1 MRKQELHE
9 EYLELAER
17 YQVQFLREEKILF
30 LISMLRLVVFVGGIG
45 LASYGFTK
53 STFAG
58 TSVLLI
64 SISFFLVLVKQYSRH
79 DREKNLLENLVNINR
94 NEAKAL
100 SFDLEPFQ
108 DGSQWIDSSHDF
120 SNDLDLFGTGFVFQY
135 LNRTVSGYGNKI
147 LAGWLS
153 DPFSLSV
160 KMKERQEAIHE
171 LSSNLTWRQEFIA
184 KGMGHSFEEK
194 DVAGLLAWL
203 NDPQKFFK
211 SGFGKLAIFLLSSL
225 AILSLVLL
233 TTGVIHYSVFTSFFL
248 LNLTLI
254 AWSLR
259 SIGKIHM
266 KLSKNY
272 VFLSSLG
279 SLLATFEKEPFES
292 PVLQKIQSDISGTS
306 NPAVFELKKLSRI
319 LQAFDNRINLMVG
332 LILNGLLL
340 WDFHC
345 IYKLEKWKEK
355 SKDHL
360 PQWLNHLGEID
371 AFISLANYAYNNPDF
386 VYPVVSSDKSI
397 LKAKNLGHPLIHEEN
412 RICNDF
418 ILPGSGHICIV
429 TGANMAGKSTFLR
442 TVAVNYILGMA
453 GVPVC
458 ASEMEF
464 TPLRLF
470 TSMRTTDSLGHNES
484 YFYAELKRLR
494 ILKERLEGGV
504 KTLFILDEI
513 LKGTNSNDKSTGSK
527 LFLKKII
534 GVGGTGLIAT
544 HDTSLGEMEE
554 EYPELIANNCFEIEI
569 EGERII
575 FDYKLQNGITQKM
588 NASLLLRQM
597 GLTE

>member
-1 MRKQELHE
+1 MKKQELHDK
-9 EYLELAER
+9 YLELENL
-17 YQVQFLREEKILF
+17 YHQQFLREEKILF
-30 LISMLRLVVFVGGIG
+30 LLSMLRLIVFIGGIG
-45 LASYGFTK
+45 LTSYFFTK
-53 STFAG
+53 SAFAG
-58 TSVLLI
+58 TSALLI
-64 SISFFLVLVKQYSRH
+64 FISLFLVLVKLYSLH
-79 DREKNLLENLVNINR
+79 DREKNLLDNLVNINR
-94 NEAKAL
+94 NEVNVL
-100 SFDLEPFQ
+100 SYDLAPFQ

-120 SNDLDLFGTGFVFQY
+120 SNDLDLFGAGSVFQY

-147 LAGWLS
+147 LAVWLS
-153 DPFSLSV
+153 DPFSLSG

-171 LSSNLTWRQEFIA
+171 LSSKLTWRQEFIA

-194 DVAGLLAWL
+194 DVAGLLVWL
-203 NDPQKFFK
+203 NDKQKFFK
-211 SGFGKLAIFLLSSL
+211 SGFGKLFIFLLPSM
-225 AILSLVLL
+225 AILSFVLL
-233 TTGVIHYSVFTSFFL
+233 VAGVTHYSVFTSLFL
-248 LNLTLI
+248 LNLILV
-254 AWSLR
+254 AWHLR

-266 KLSKNY
+266 NLSKINI
-272 VFLSSLG
+272 FLSSLG
-279 SLLATFEKEPFES
+279 SLLATFEKEPFKS

-306 NPAVFELKKLSRI
+306 NPAVFQLKKLSRI

-386 VYPVVSSDKSI
+386 VYPVVSSDQSI

-418 ILPGSGHICIV
+418 ILPGNDHICII

-453 GVPVC
+453 GAPVC

-464 TPLRLF
+464 TPRWLF
-470 TSMRTTDSLGHNES
+470 TSMRTSDSLNQNES

-494 ILKERLEGGV
+494 ILKERLEVGV

-534 GVGGTGLIAT
+534 GLGGTGLIAT
-544 HDTSLGEMEE
+544 HDISLGEMEE
-554 EYPELIANNCFEIEI
+554 EFPELIANNCFEIEI

>member
-1 MRKQELHE
+1 MSKQELHE
-9 EYLELAER
+9 KYLELAER
-17 YQVQFLREEKILF
+17 YQVEFLREEKILF
-30 LISMLRLVVFVGGIG
+30 LISMLRLIVFVGGIG

-53 STFAG
+53 SAFAG
-58 TSVLLI
+58 ASVLLI
-64 SISFFLVLVKQYSRH
+64 FISLFLVLVLRYSRH
-79 DREKNLLENLVNINR
+79 DRKKNLLENLVNINR
-94 NEAKAL
+94 NEVKAL
-100 SFDLEPFQ
+100 SFDVVPFQ

-120 SNDLDLFGTGFVFQY
+120 SNDLDLFGTGSVFQY

-147 LAGWLS
+147 LAIWLS
-153 DPFSLSV
+153 DPFSLSA
-160 KMKERQEAIHE
+160 KMKERQEAIRE
-171 LSSNLTWRQEFIA
+171 LSSKLTWRQEFIA

-203 NDPQKFFK
+203 NDKQKFFK
-211 SGFGKLAIFLLSSL
+211 SGFGKFIIFLLPSL

-233 TTGVIHYSVFTSFFL
+233 IAGVIHYSVFTSLFL
-248 LNLTLI
+248 LNLILI
-254 AWSLR
+254 AWHLR

-266 KLSKNY
+266 NLSRINI
-272 VFLSSLG
+272 FLSSLG
-279 SLLATFEKEPFES
+279 SLLATFEKEPFQS
-292 PVLQKIQSDISGTS
+292 LVLQRIQSDISGTS
-306 NPAVFELKKLSRI
+306 NPAVFQLKKLSRI

-360 PQWLNHLGEID
+360 PKWLNDLGEID

-386 VYPVVSSDKSI
+386 IFPVVSSDKSI
-397 LKAKNLGHPLIHEEN
+397 LKAKNLGHPLIHEDN

-418 ILPGSGHICIV
+418 NLPGSGHICII

-453 GVPVC
+453 GTPVC
-458 ASEMEF
+458 ASEMQF
-464 TPLRLF
+464 TPLKLF
-470 TSMRTTDSLGHNES
+470 TSMRTTDSLDHNES

-494 ILKERLEGGV
+494 ILKERLEEGV
-504 KTLFILDEI
+504 NTLFILDEI

-534 GVGGTGLIAT
+534 GLGGNGLIAT

-554 EYPELIANNCFEIEI
+554 EFPELIANNCFEIEI